1 MLGKETMVDDIR
13 RKGQDLIKR
22 KRGVPGI
29 DLVQDQLTELGMYCS

>member
-1 MLGKETMVDDIR
+1 MVDEIR

-29 DLVQDQLTELGMYCS
+29 DLVQDQLTDLGMNITISM

>member
-1 MLGKETMVDDIR
+1 MVDEIR

-29 DLVQDQLTELGMYCS
+29 DLVQDQLTDLGMNTRISM